1 MHWSCYPPSV
11 VLRQHLLTIC
21 GRTSSLSVQM
31 HLRQPLF
38 AAFCAI
44 LNNRKSYVWS
54 VWRVKTWNNQLFVQS
69 LALISSKGWAGEP
82 HPKKDSQRVWGCVW
96 VLFNEVGRFISYS
109 SFAQI
114 KHDLVSVFY
123 VYLNLNK
130 WNWQFVLEIYTSH
143 CFALL
148 SYSPDSHRP
157 MSQIY
162 PIYEPN
168 WESWNFFFYNMIC
181 CSKRVDAE

>member
-54 VWRVKTWNNQLFVQS
+54 VLRMKTWNNQRFV
-69 LALISSKGWAGEP
+69 LSSKGWAGEP
-82 HPKKDSQRVWGCVW
+82 HPRKDLRRVWGALGSSYW
-96 VLFNEVGRFISYS
+96 SWALDFLFQLPRLPKLCMTSMFT
-109 SFAQI
+109 
-114 KHDLVSVFY
+114 LVSVLY
-123 VYLNLNK
+123 VYLNLK
-130 WNWQFVLEIYTSH
+130 ALAHYKDFHKDFSEKIFVKIVVH
-143 CFALL
+143 
-148 SYSPDSHRP
+148 
-157 MSQIY
+157 I
-162 PIYEPN
+162 
-168 WESWNFFFYNMIC
+168 
-181 CSKRVDAE
+181 